1 MEVPDRFVP
10 DTTIIWMD
18 ACACREI

>member
-10 DTTIIWMD
+10 DTTTIWMD
-18 ACACREI
+18 ACVCREI

>member
-10 DTTIIWMD
+10 DTTIILMD
-18 ACACREI
+18 ACVCREI